1 MYPRILDIFKLLDRK
16 SVFLFGARQVGKTTF
31 LRNNF
36 PNAVY
41 YDLLASNTFRD
52 LSSNPELIYQ
62 RSEHNQIIIIDE
74 IQKLPILLNEVQRTI
89 TEKPTIRFILTGS
102 SARKLKSGSA
112 NLLGGRASECSLGP
126 LVSKEL
132 NFERLEH
139 RLNFGSLP
147 QIIDSENPKADLSD
161 YVSLYLQQEIQFE
174 GLVRSIES
182 FSRFLNISALCSGKQ
197 INFTELAS
205 DCQVTPHIL
214 REYFQILTDTF
225 IGKMLPPFRATKKRK
240 AVASS
245 KFYLFDVGVT
255 NFLLGRTNILPKS
268 EHFGD
273 ALEQLIVL
281 EIDLYLKY
289 LNIDKELTYWRSTS
303 KFEVDILIGEE
314 IAIEIKG
321 KSIVSEKDAK
331 GILALAEDLPL
342 KRKIIVANEEYPRKL
357 KCGVGVLPI
366 NYFLKSLWNGD
377 IVN

>member
-1 MYPRILDIFKLLDRK
+1 MYPRILDIFNLLDRK
-16 SVFLFGARQVGKTTF
+16 SVFLFGGRQVGKTTF
-31 LRNNF
+31 LRVNF

-62 RSEHNQIIIIDE
+62 RSEDNQIIIIDE
-74 IQKLPILLNEVQRTI
+74 IQKLPILLNEVQRVI
-89 TEKPTIRFILTGS
+89 TDKQNVRFILTGS

-112 NLLGGRASECSLGP
+112 NLLGGRASECTLGP

-147 QIIDSENPKADLSD
+147 QIIDSDNPKADLSD
-161 YVSLYLQQEIQFE
+161 YVSLYLQQEIQYE

-197 INFTELAS
+197 INFTELAN

-225 IGKMLPPFRATKKRK
+225 IGKRLPPFRATKKRK

-281 EIDLYLKY
+281 EVDLYLKY

-314 IAIEIKG
+314 VAIEVKG
-321 KSIVSEKDAK
+321 KSFVTEKDTK

-342 KRKIIVANEEYPRKL
+342 IRKIIVANEEYPRKL
-357 KCGVGVLPI
+357 KSGVEVLPI
-366 NYFLKSLWNGD
+366 NHFLKSLWNGE